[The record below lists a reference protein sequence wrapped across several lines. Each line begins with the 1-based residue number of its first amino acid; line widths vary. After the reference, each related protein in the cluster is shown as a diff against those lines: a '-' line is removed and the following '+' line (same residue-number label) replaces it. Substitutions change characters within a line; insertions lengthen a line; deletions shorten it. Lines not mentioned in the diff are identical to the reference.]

1 MKFKL
6 LFFFIFLVSCTTNY
20 TKTQNKIPYNSKGF
34 AYIYNENDF
43 MNKSIKGKFD
53 NSKLQVAHN
62 KLKQNTLIRIL
73 NPKTN
78 DDIVLKNT
86 RKIDFPDFYKI
97 LITEKVAEKI
107 NLNKEIPLIEIIE
120 IKKNKSFVAKKAK
133 IFSEEKKLSTNAPV
147 TSVQIS
153 NISKDKNQKKITKEG
168 PKNIYILIASFS
180 NRKIVEFLVERISI
194 EIPNYDTKKL
204 KIRKKSNK
212 QIDLISGPYSTVNLV
227 KNDYNLLKKF
237 GFEEL
242 NIIANE

>member
-1 MKFKL
+1 
-6 LFFFIFLVSCTTNY
+6 
-20 TKTQNKIPYNSKGF
+20 
-34 AYIYNENDF
+34 

-97 LITEKVAEKI
+97 LITEKVAEKL

-153 NISKDKNQKKITKEG
+153 NISKHKKKKKITKEG

-204 KIRKKSNK
+204 EIRKKFNK
-212 QIDLISGPYSTVNLV
+212 QFDLISGPYSTVNLV
-227 KNDYNLLKKF
+227 KNDYNILKEF

>member
-43 MNKSIKGKFD
+43 MNKSIKGKLD

-97 LITEKVAEKI
+97 LITHLTHFQE
-107 NLNKEIPLIEIIE
+107 
-120 IKKNKSFVAKKAK
+120 
-133 IFSEEKKLSTNAPV
+133 
-147 TSVQIS
+147 
-153 NISKDKNQKKITKEG
+153 
-168 PKNIYILIASFS
+168 
-180 NRKIVEFLVERISI
+180 
-194 EIPNYDTKKL
+194 
-204 KIRKKSNK
+204 
-212 QIDLISGPYSTVNLV
+212 IDLPLQ
-227 KNDYNLLKKF
+227 
-237 GFEEL
+237 
-242 NIIANE
+242 

>member
-97 LITEKVAEKI
+97 LITEKVAEKL

-133 IFSEEKKLSTNAPV
+133 IFNEEKKLSSNAPV
-147 TSVQIS
+147 ASVEIS
-153 NISKDKNQKKITKEG
+153 NISKKRNIKTNKKKDE
-168 PKNIYILIASFS
+168 IYIIIATFYSS
-180 NRKIVEFLVERISI
+180 EVANFLKQRINK
-194 EIPNYDTKKL
+194 EIPNYDINKL
-204 KIRKKSNK
+204 KVRKKSNK
-212 QIDLISGPYSTVNLV
+212 EIMLISGPYYTINFL
-227 KNDYNLLKKF
+227 KNDYIQLKAF

-242 NIIANE
+242 DITINE

>member
-1 MKFKL
+1 L
-6 LFFFIFLVSCTTNY
+6 LTSCTANY

-34 AYIYNENDF
+34 AFIYNENDF
-43 MNKSIKGKFD
+43 KNKFIKGKLD
-53 NSKLQVAHN
+53 NSKLQVSHN
-62 KLKQNTLIRIL
+62 KLKQNTLIKII
-73 NPKTN
+73 NPRTN
-78 DDIVLKNT
+78 DNIILKNIK
-86 RKIDFPDFYKI
+86 KIDFPDFYKI
-97 LITEKVAEKI
+97 LITEKVAEKL

-133 IFSEEKKLSTNAPV
+133 IFTEEKKLSTKAPV

-153 NISKDKNQKKITKEG
+153 NISKDKNKKKINKEG
-168 PKNIYILIASFS
+168 PKNIYILIASFY
-180 NRKIVEFLVERISI
+180 NREIVEFLVKRISI

-212 QIDLISGPYSTVNLV
+212 QIDLISGPYSTINLI

>member
-1 MKFKL
+1 MYWMITAVFKTT
-6 LFFFIFLVSCTTNY
+6 IGWLVE
-20 TKTQNKIPYNSKGF
+20 KG
-34 AYIYNENDF
+34 
-43 MNKSIKGKFD
+43 
-53 NSKLQVAHN
+53 
-62 KLKQNTLIRIL
+62 R
-73 NPKTN
+73 
-78 DDIVLKNT
+78 
-86 RKIDFPDFYKI
+86 
-97 LITEKVAEKI
+97 EKVAEKL

-133 IFSEEKKLSTNAPV
+133 IFTEEKKLSTKAPV

-153 NISKDKNQKKITKEG
+153 NISKDKNKKKINKEG
-168 PKNIYILIASFS
+168 PKNIYILIASFY
-180 NRKIVEFLVERISI
+180 NREIVEFLVKRISI

>member
-6 LFFFIFLVSCTTNY
+6 LIFFIFIVSCANNY

-43 MNKSIKGKFD
+43 KNRFIKGKLD

-62 KLKQNTLIRIL
+62 KLKQNTLIRII
-73 NPKTN
+73 NPKTSDN
-78 DDIVLKNT
+78 IVLKNI

-97 LITEKVAEKI
+97 LITEKVAEKL

-133 IFSEEKKLSTNAPV
+133 IFTEEKKLSTNAPV

-153 NISKDKNQKKITKEG
+153 NISKDKSQKKINKEG
-168 PKNIYILIASFS
+168 PKKIYILIASFY
-180 NRKIVEFLVERISI
+180 NREIAEFLVKRISI

-212 QIDLISGPYSTVNLV
+212 QIDLISGPYSAVNLI
-227 KNDYNLLKKF
+227 KNDYNLLMKF

>member
-1 MKFKL
+1 M
-6 LFFFIFLVSCTTNY
+6 
-20 TKTQNKIPYNSKGF
+20 
-34 AYIYNENDF
+34 
-43 MNKSIKGKFD
+43 
-53 NSKLQVAHN
+53 
-62 KLKQNTLIRIL
+62 IRIL
-73 NPKTN
+73 NPKTS

-97 LITEKVAEKI
+97 LITEKVAEKL

-180 NRKIVEFLVERISI
+180 NRKIVEFLVI
-194 EIPNYDTKKL
+194 
-204 KIRKKSNK
+204 
-212 QIDLISGPYSTVNLV
+212 
-227 KNDYNLLKKF
+227 
-237 GFEEL
+237 
-242 NIIANE
+242 